1 MTKYWIARQASNDI
15 MINIIDANNLAGKLD
30 LLKEESFD
38 EKLIELIGRYK
49 KSKYILVF
57 DGRDRLGDKYEK
69 GNITAIYTPKDKF
82 YQSADDK
89 IVELARK
96 YLNSGEGAK
105 IITDDLEI
113 IGKVEK
119 IINDSGGKI
128 NLEKASVFAQ
138 KLNSYLENKYEEKT
152 LADDETDDISRELL
166 DSWKQ

>member
-1 MTKYWIARQASNDI
+1 
-15 MINIIDANNLAGKLD
+15 MINIIDANNLAGKLN
-30 LLKEESFD
+30 LLKEEAFD
-38 EKLIELIGRYK
+38 EKLIKLISQYK

-69 GNITAIYTPKDKF
+69 GNITVIYTPKDEF
-82 YQSADDK
+82 YKSADDK

-105 IITDDLEI
+105 IVTDDLEI

-128 NLEKASVFAQ
+128 NLEKATEFAK
-138 KLNSYLENKYEEKT
+138 KLNSYFANKREEKI
-152 LADDETDDISRELL
+152 LADDEIDDINQNLL
-166 DSWKQ
+166 KVWK